1 MVPGEEMRRG
11 SKSLMRMVM
20 MLSTLTSEATLRTNI
35 SYGPAKS
42 FVFECKQSVEL
53 GDRLTLAKPCFHSAF
68 LFFCFIGLKYKF
80 SRHTS
85 TNVNSQRKIENIKE
99 IP

>member
-1 MVPGEEMRRG
+1 MCE
-11 SKSLMRMVM
+11 KYSLSIAKCENLKVLNTTKK
-20 MLSTLTSEATLRTNI
+20 LSTASATNI

-53 GDRLTLAKPCFHSAF
+53 GDQLTLAKPCLHSAF